1 MVVAM
6 SMESTIAVQPIATSP
21 LSSDGGI
28 ALPSSSRANQHSA
41 EQVYD
46 ELMARINTN
55 PHAQELRSSLAARL
69 LDDAGALDKGADVAI
84 KDTIHPEQHQHAQA
98 VVSQWSHPSVRANS
112 VVTFKDVDS
121 GDVYVLL
128 AKKYKDDAHHELGT
142 REDFV
147 IPGGYMAAKPALGA
161 VGDYDNNLAQT
172 AARELRD
179 EAGLALSEKLASS
192 LGTLS
197 DDKHVA
203 KPDRQ
208 GVEENFHFHLEG
220 RKADMPLVAAKD
232 SLAESFWVKLS
243 DIEANHNLSRQA
255 RESGQTRYH
264 FKDATGAS
272 MAIRDDLGEAIDVA
286 SHRLEQPLKEAALMP
301 ATPPTLSIDASS
313 AQGEGKL
320 QVASRSAAFGR

>member
-1 MVVAM
+1 M
-6 SMESTIAVQPIATSP
+6 STEMTFAAQPSLSSPIA
-21 LSSDGGI
+21 SDGGI
-28 ALPSSSRANQHSA
+28 ALSASSRANQHSA

-46 ELMARINTN
+46 ELMARINN
-55 PHAQELRSSLAARL
+55 DPHAKELRSSIATRL

-128 AKKYKDDAHHELGT
+128 AKRYKDDAHHELGT
-142 REDFV
+142 REDIV
-147 IPGGYMAAKPALGA
+147 IPGGHMAAKPALGA
-161 VGDYDNNLAQT
+161 VGDYDANLAQT

-179 EAGLALSEKLASS
+179 EAGIALSEKLASS

-220 RKADMPLVAAKD
+220 HKADMPVVAAKD
-232 SLAESFWVKLS
+232 NLAESFWVKLS

-264 FKDATGAS
+264 FKDASGAAV
-272 MAIRDDLGEAIDVA
+272 AIRDDMGEAIDVA
-286 SHRLEQPLKEAALMP
+286 SHRLEQPLKEAVPVPTMP
-301 ATPPTLSIDASS
+301 PMTSVDAAS
-313 AQGEGKL
+313 AQPQGKL
-320 QVASRSAAFGR
+320 QALAQSVGFRR